1 MATMPQSHPWRYR
14 DAAELQAAASS
25 FEYEAAEDAALQLQ
39 ARVTPEWWSGLG
51 LANPNPNPYPNPNPN
66 PPYP

>member
-25 FEYEAAEDAALQLQ
+25 FEYADSILTL
-39 ARVTPEWWSGLG
+39 T
-51 LANPNPNPYPNPNPN
+51 LAPTRTPNP
-66 PPYP
+66 

>member
-25 FEYEAAEDAALQLQ
+25 FEYAASARALLRRVCSVSALRAT
-39 ARVTPEWWSGLG
+39 ARSRSRKR
-51 LANPNPNPYPNPNPN
+51 
-66 PPYP
+66 